1 MRERRKHKAKEGR
14 DKVERKS
21 ERELSKLKLLPV
33 NMYYSYA
40 MCAPNR
46 FCNICIYWHLW
57 LHTLFLSNG
66 WFHPLSLW
74 TSLWSLRCCVYEYL
88 GKADFIWLVWP
99 ISRHTHT
106 HTDPLESS
114 EFQLKVNLAYP
125 QRDFLLAQW
134 WWNYIERMLFI

>member
-46 FCNICIYWHLW
+46 FCNICIYWHL
-57 LHTLFLSNG
+57 
-66 WFHPLSLW
+66 
-74 TSLWSLRCCVYEYL
+74 
-88 GKADFIWLVWP
+88 
-99 ISRHTHT
+99 
-106 HTDPLESS
+106 
-114 EFQLKVNLAYP
+114 
-125 QRDFLLAQW
+125 
-134 WWNYIERMLFI
+134 

>member
-46 FCNICIYWHLW
+46 FCNICTYILASLIAHA
-57 LHTLFLSNG
+57 LS
-66 WFHPLSLW
+66 F
-74 TSLWSLRCCVYEYL
+74 
-88 GKADFIWLVWP
+88 
-99 ISRHTHT
+99 
-106 HTDPLESS
+106 
-114 EFQLKVNLAYP
+114 
-125 QRDFLLAQW
+125 
-134 WWNYIERMLFI
+134 